1 MVSADKGQN
10 ATCLD
15 GRDPFTVDYDSII
28 YGVAALGNVSDPS
41 SSAPTPS
48 GSTANSNSSNR
59 EVAIGAGVG
68 VPLGVIA
75 AAAIAWGLWE
85 RMQRRKVLKSVAAQS
100 SAAGDLQPIMKSDV
114 YMPGGRDVR
123 TGRLVELEHRE
134 RPLPE
139 LQGSQAM

>member
-28 YGVAALGNVSDPS
+28 YGVAALGNVSNPS
-41 SSAPTPS
+41 SSTPS
-48 GSTANSNSSNR
+48 DSTANSNSSNR

-85 RMQRRKVLKSVAAQS
+85 RMQRRRVLKSVAAQS
-100 SAAGDLQPIMKSDV
+100 SAAGELQPIMKSDA
-114 YMPGGRDVR
+114 YMPGGQDVR
-123 TGRLVELEHRE
+123 TGRLVELEHRD